1 MASTTTSQLSADL
14 QTYFSKK
21 LLVQAQYQ
29 TVLDQFAYVEKIPSA
44 SSKTISFTQ
53 YADLTPATT
62 PLTEGTPPTDTQLST
77 SAITATIDQLGAYVT
92 LTDLA
97 ELTVKHPVV
106 QKATELLGVQAAR
119 SYDRTINSV
128 VVAGT
133 NVVYAG
139 GQTAR
144 ANIAAGNVLTITEI
158 RKAVALLRNNGAQ
171 EFDDG
176 NFVLVVDPS
185 VETDLMG
192 DTTLQSTVIRNFPT
206 LSSLK
211 DNENYKGTITRF
223 AGVTIV
229 RSNNVPY
236 LAGAGAG
243 GTVNVHTS
251 YVFGQNAYAVSD
263 LQSLEMYKDG
273 PGSVSDPLHQKMT
286 MGWKLGFKS
295 VILNNNFVVRLESA
309 SAY

>member
-1 MASTTTSQLSADL
+1 MAVTNTTALAADL

-21 LLVQAQYQ
+21 LLVQAAYK
-29 TVLDQFAYVEKIPSA
+29 TVLDQFAYVEKIPSNA
-44 SSKTISFTQ
+44 SKTISFTQ
-53 YADLTPATT
+53 YADLAVATT
-62 PLTEGTPPTDTQLST
+62 PLTEGTAPTDTALST
-77 SAITATIDQLGAYVT
+77 TAITAVIDQLGAFVT

-106 QKATELLGVQAAR
+106 QKTTELLSVQAAR

-133 NVVYAG
+133 SVIYNTGNSARTDIGAG
-139 GQTAR
+139 E
-144 ANIAAGNVLTITEI
+144 VLTFTEV

-185 VETDLMG
+185 VETDLMA
-192 DTTLQSTVIRNFPT
+192 DTTFQNTVYRQGSPT
-206 LSSLK
+206 QG
-211 DNENYKGTITRF
+211 NENYKGTITKF
-223 AGVTIV
+223 AGVTVV
-229 RSNNVPY
+229 RSNNIPTI
-236 LAGAGAG
+236 AS
-243 GTVNVHTS
+243 TTTVHTS
-251 YVFGQNAYAVSD
+251 YVFGRNAYAVSD
-263 LQSLEMYKDG
+263 LQSVQMYKEG
-273 PGSVSDPLHQKMT
+273 PGSVSDPLNQKMT

-295 VILNNNFVVRLESA
+295 VILNNNFMVRLENA

>member
-1 MASTTTSQLSADL
+1 MAATTSTTLAADL

-21 LLVQAQYQ
+21 LLMQAQYQ
-29 TVLDQFAYVEKIPSA
+29 TKLDQFGYTEKIPSA

-53 YADLTPATT
+53 YADLAVATT
-62 PLTEGTPPTDTQLST
+62 PLAEGTAPTDTALSS
-77 SAITATIDQLGAYVT
+77 SAITAVIDQLGAFVT

-106 QKATELLGVQAAR
+106 QKTTELLGVQAAR

-128 VVAGT
+128 IVAGT
-133 NVVYAG
+133 SVIYQGTNAARTDIGAG
-139 GQTAR
+139 E
-144 ANIAAGNVLTITEI
+144 VLTFSEVK
-158 RKAVALLRNNGAQ
+158 KAVAQLRNNGAQ
-171 EFDDG
+171 EFADG

-185 VETDLMG
+185 VEADLMG
-192 DTTLQSTVIRNFPT
+192 DTTFQNTVYRQPEI
-206 LSSLK
+206 K
-211 DNENYKGTITRF
+211 GNENYKGTITKF
-223 AGVTIV
+223 GGVTVV
-229 RSNNVPY
+229 RSNNIPTI
-236 LAGAGAG
+236 AS
-243 GTVNVHTS
+243 TVTVHTS

-263 LQSLEMYKDG
+263 LQTLTMYKEG

-295 VILNNNFVVRLESA
+295 VILNNNFMVRLESA

>member
-1 MASTTTSQLSADL
+1 MAVTTTTGSSPGVASDL

-21 LLVQAQYQ
+21 LLVQAEYK
-29 TVLDQFAYVEKIPSA
+29 TVLDQFGYVEKIPSS

-53 YADLTPATT
+53 YSDLAPATT
-62 PLTEGTPPTDTQLST
+62 PLTEGTAPTDTGLNT
-77 SAITATIDQLGAYVT
+77 AAITATIDQLGAFVT

-97 ELTVKHPVV
+97 ELTVKHPVT
-106 QKATELLGVQAAR
+106 QKTTELLGVQAAR

-133 NVVYAG
+133 NVIYPGA
-139 GQTAR
+139 
-144 ANIAAGNVLTITEI
+144 IAARTAIGAANVLTFTEI

-192 DTTLQSTVIRNFPT
+192 DSTFQNTVYRQSDPLQ
-206 LSSLK
+206 K
-211 DNENYKGTITRF
+211 NELYKGTITKF
-223 AGVTIV
+223 AGVTVV
-229 RSNNVPY
+229 RSNNIPTISSTVTVHSSY
-236 LAGAGAG
+236 L
-243 GTVNVHTS
+243 
-251 YVFGQNAYAVSD
+251 FGQNAYAVSD
-263 LQSLEMYKDG
+263 LQSLEMYKEG

-295 VILNNNFVVRLESA
+295 VILNNNFMVRLESA

>member
-1 MASTTTSQLSADL
+1 MAATSSSTLAADL

-21 LLVQAQYQ
+21 LLSQAKYK
-29 TVLDQFAYVEKIPSA
+29 TVLDQFAHVENIPSHA
-44 SSKTISFTQ
+44 SKTISFTQ
-53 YADLTPATT
+53 YADLAVATT
-62 PLTEGTPPTDTQLST
+62 PLTEGTAPTDTQLSS

-97 ELTVKHPVV
+97 ELTVKHPVI
-106 QKATELLGVQAAR
+106 QKTTELLGTQAAR

-133 NVVYAG
+133 NVVYPGAI
-139 GQTAR
+139 TSR
-144 ANIAAGNVLTITEI
+144 ANVTASSYLTFAEVK
-158 RKAVALLRNNGAQ
+158 KAVALLRNNGAQ

-192 DTTLQSTVIRNFPT
+192 DTGFANTVYRQPG
-206 LSSLK
+206 K
-211 DNENYKGTITRF
+211 NENYKGAITTY
-223 AGVTIV
+223 AGVTVV
-229 RSNNVPY
+229 RSNNIPTISST
-236 LAGAGAG
+236 A
-243 GTVNVHTS
+243 TVHTS
-251 YVFGQNAYAVSD
+251 YLFGKNAFAVSD
-263 LQSLEMYKDG
+263 LQSLTMYKEG

-286 MGWKLGFKS
+286 LGWKVGFKA
-295 VILNNNFVVRLESA
+295 VILNNNFMVRLESA

>member
-1 MASTTTSQLSADL
+1 MAATSSSTLSADL

-21 LLVQAQYQ
+21 LLTQAKYR
-29 TVLDQFAYVEKIPSA
+29 TVLDQFGHTEKIPSA

-53 YADLTPATT
+53 YADLSPATT
-62 PLTEGTPPTDTQLST
+62 PLTEGTAPTDTALSA
-77 SAITATIDQLGAYVT
+77 SAITATIDQLGAFVT

-106 QKATELLGVQAAR
+106 QKTTELLGVQAAR

-133 NVVYAG
+133 SVVYPGAVG
-139 GQTAR
+139 AR
-144 ANIAAGNVLTITEI
+144 ASIAAGNVLTFAEI
-158 RKAVALLRNNGAQ
+158 RKAVATLRNNGAQ

-185 VETDLMG
+185 VESDLLG
-192 DTTLQSTVIRNFPT
+192 DTTFANTVYRQT
-206 LSSLK
+206 GK
-211 DNENYKGTITRF
+211 NELYKGAITTF
-223 AGVTIV
+223 SGVTVV
-229 RSNNVPY
+229 RSNNVPTI
-236 LAGAGAG
+236 AS
-243 GTVNVHTS
+243 TVTVHTS
-251 YVFGQNAYAVSD
+251 YLFGRNAYAVSD
-263 LQSLEMYKDG
+263 LQSLQMYKEG

-286 MGWKLGFKS
+286 MGWKVGFKA
-295 VILNNNFVVRLESA
+295 VILNNSFMVRLESA

>member
-1 MASTTTSQLSADL
+1 MAATTSTTLAADL

-21 LLVQAQYQ
+21 LLKQAKYK
-29 TVLDQFAYVEKIPSA
+29 TVLDQFAYVEKIPSN

-53 YADLTPATT
+53 YADLAPATT
-62 PLTEGTPPTDTQLST
+62 PLTEGTAPTDTALSS
-77 SAITATIDQLGAYVT
+77 SAITAVIDQLGAYVT

-97 ELTVKHPVV
+97 ELTVKHPVT
-106 QKATELLGVQAAR
+106 QKTTELLGVQAAR

-133 NVVYAG
+133 AVFYAG
-139 GQTAR
+139 AAANR
-144 ANIAAGNVLTITEI
+144 AALAAGNVLTFTEI
-158 RKAVALLRNNGAQ
+158 RKAVAQLRNNGAS

-192 DTTLQSTVIRNFPT
+192 DTAFSNTVYRQNDPA
-206 LSSLK
+206 K
-211 DNENYKGTITRF
+211 GNEFYKGTITKF
-223 AGVTIV
+223 AGVTVV
-229 RSNNVPY
+229 RSNNIPTI
-236 LAGAGAG
+236 AS
-243 GTVNVHTS
+243 TVTVHTS

-263 LQSLEMYKDG
+263 LQSLEMYREG

-286 MGWKLGFKS
+286 MGWKVGFKS
-295 VILNNNFVVRLESA
+295 VILNNNFMVRLESA

>member
-1 MASTTTSQLSADL
+1 MAATSSTTLAADL

-21 LLVQAQYQ
+21 LLTQAKYK
-29 TVLDQFAYVEKIPSA
+29 TVLDQFAYVEKIPSSA
-44 SSKTISFTQ
+44 SKTISFTQ
-53 YADLTPATT
+53 YADLSPATT
-62 PLTEGTPPTDTQLST
+62 PLTEGSAPTDTALSA

-106 QKATELLGVQAAR
+106 QKTTELLGVQAAR

-133 NVVYAG
+133 SVIYPGAIASRVNV
-139 GQTAR
+139 TASSY
-144 ANIAAGNVLTITEI
+144 LTFAEI
-158 RKAVALLRNNGAQ
+158 RKAVALLRNNGAT
-171 EFDDG
+171 EFEDG

-185 VETDLMG
+185 VESDLLG
-192 DTTLQSTVIRNFPT
+192 DTTFANTVYRQT
-206 LSSLK
+206 GK
-211 DNENYKGTITRF
+211 NELYKGAITTF

-229 RSNNVPY
+229 RSNNIPTI
-236 LAGAGAG
+236 ASTA
-243 GTVNVHTS
+243 TVHTS
-251 YVFGQNAYAVSD
+251 YIFGRNAYAVSD
-263 LQSLEMYKDG
+263 LQSLQMYREG

-286 MGWKLGFKS
+286 MGWKVGFKS
-295 VILNNNFVVRLESA
+295 VILNNNFMARLESA

>member
-1 MASTTTSQLSADL
+1 MAVTNVAAVAADL
-14 QTYFSKK
+14 QTYFSKS
-21 LLVQAQYQ
+21 LLKQAKYK
-29 TVLDQFAYVEKIPSA
+29 TVLDQFGYVEKIPSS

-53 YADLTPATT
+53 YADLSVATT
-62 PLTEGTPPTDTQLST
+62 PLTEGTAPTDTALST
-77 SAITATIDQLGAYVT
+77 SAITATIDQLGAFVT

-97 ELTVKHPVV
+97 ELTVKHPVTT
-106 QKATELLGVQAAR
+106 KTTELLGVQAAR

-133 NVVYAG
+133 SVIYNTGNAARTDIGAG
-139 GQTAR
+139 EV
-144 ANIAAGNVLTITEI
+144 ITILEL

-185 VETDLMG
+185 VQMDLMA
-192 DTTLQSTVIRNFPT
+192 DSVVQATVVQANG
-206 LSSLK
+206 K
-211 DNENYKGTITRF
+211 NENYKGQVSQF
-223 AGVTIV
+223 MGLTIV
-229 RSNNVPY
+229 RSNNIPTI
-236 LAGAGAG
+236 AS
-243 GTVNVHTS
+243 TTTVHTS
-251 YVFGQNAYAVSD
+251 YVFGQNAFAVSD
-263 LQSLEMYKDG
+263 LQNLTMYKEG

-295 VILNNNFVVRLESA
+295 VILNNNFMVRIETA